1 MGNGGGETVPEVVSA
16 SGDSPQQTMRLIRP
30 FYRSLGTVRVARQV
44 SGLHILFV
52 GPTVCAR
59 HGFYANVHLHADFIS
74 YLTTS
79 LVDVAM
85 GRVEELT
92 VAAARE
98 VMERRRPR
106 PEALMLDTGCED
118 ELLCTDFEAIA
129 RAVEAACGVPTV
141 HFGKNRMFVDGRGS
155 FFPTFHRS
163 LFGLLGP
170 VDRDGRAWE
179 RDRGVNIIGSI
190 SRLRPGGD
198 FEEVLR
204 AAGCGPVRTLKT
216 ARTFGEFCEM
226 ARSAVNVV
234 IDDDYLEAAR
244 DMERRLGIPY
254 IYRPVS
260 YDLDEVGEMYEELA
274 SLLGV
279 RLDWRPRRDRA
290 LRRLDEVLAGGS
302 SGAGGIGSA
311 GGSDKSG
318 GPEPFALYGVGIAD
332 PWSCAEALASRG
344 LPVRSLTVMLE
355 DEPDERGRRA
365 LASLTARNPSFTV
378 ERYDYKGNMPVVA
391 ELGPLEPEF
400 YGFAAFEHM
409 LDLVV
414 GGRDYS

>member
-1 MGNGGGETVPEVVSA
+1 
-16 SGDSPQQTMRLIRP
+16 MRIIRP

-44 SGLHILFV
+44 PGLHTLFV
-52 GPTVCAR
+52 GPAVCAR
-59 HGFYANVHLHADFIS
+59 HGFYANVHLHADFVS

-118 ELLCTDFEAIA
+118 ELLCTDFEAVA
-129 RAVEAACGVPTV
+129 RAVEVACGVPTV
-141 HFGKNRMFVDGRGS
+141 HFGKNRMFVEGRGS

-163 LFGLLGP
+163 LFGLLRP
-170 VDRDGRAWE
+170 FDRDGRAWE
-179 RDRGVNIIGSI
+179 RDRGVNIVGSI

-216 ARTFGEFCEM
+216 ARTFAEFCEM
-226 ARSAVNVV
+226 ACSAVNVV
-234 IDDDYLEAAR
+234 IDEAYLEAAR

-254 IYRPVS
+254 AYLPVS
-260 YDLDEVGEMYEELA
+260 YDVDEVGRMYEELG
-274 SLLGV
+274 SLLGA
-279 RLDWRPRRDRA
+279 RLDWRGRRDRA

-302 SGAGGIGSA
+302 GG
-311 GGSDKSG
+311 SG

-365 LASLTARNPSFTV
+365 LAALTARDPGFAV

-391 ELGPLEPEF
+391 ELAPLEPEF

-409 LDLVV
+409 LDLVA